1 MTLKQKHS
9 RPRAARSHQGAQTLT
24 LPSSLGS
31 RLAAGHRWVYRTHV
45 PRGFQAATGTWI
57 HVRAGAFAG
66 YGLWDDES
74 PVALRIF
81 SSRRQPDAE
90 WVKTRI
96 ADAWALRRR
105 LLETT
110 ETCRLVYG
118 EGDGLPGVVVDYYGG
133 YCLLLTYSSSVEG
146 VVGWV
151 VQALMQLGPVKGVAR
166 RAAAGRE
173 CLEILAGAAP
183 PSDLVVNEGG
193 WRLRVNLLE
202 GQKTGLFLDHRANR
216 VFVAGLCRDAAV
228 LNLFCY
234 TGAFSL
240 AALAGGARQVTSVD
254 AAAPS
259 IRAARENFSENG
271 HDPDRFEFVVADVF
285 EYLERAR
292 SEGRHF
298 DVVISDPPSFAKR
311 RDQQRLALKAYRK
324 LAVLGLRVTAPGGIY
339 VAASCTSQVSPAE
352 FWQTLVEAAERANRR
367 VQLIHEA
374 FHDIDHPVFVGH
386 PEGRYLKCFVTRVL
400 EPC

>member
-1 MTLKQKHS
+1 MN
-9 RPRAARSHQGAQTLT
+9 

-45 PRGFQAATGTWI
+45 PQGFHAPTGTWI

-90 WVKTRI
+90 WVRARV
-96 ADAWALRRR
+96 ADAWALRRQ
-105 LLETT
+105 LLEKT
-110 ETCRLVYG
+110 EACRLVYG

-146 VVGWV
+146 VVPWV
-151 VQALMQLGPVKGVAR
+151 VQALMQLAPVKGVVR
-166 RAAAGRE
+166 RAASARE
-173 CLEILAGAAP
+173 RLEILAGAAP
-183 PSDLVVNEGG
+183 PGDLVVNEGG
-193 WRLRVNLLE
+193 WRLRVDLLE

-292 SEGRHF
+292 SDGRQF

-311 RDQQRLALKAYRK
+311 REQQRLALKAYRK

-386 PEGRYLKCFVTRVL
+386 PEGRYLKCFVTRVF

>member
-1 MTLKQKHS
+1 MTLS
-9 RPRAARSHQGAQTLT
+9 P
-24 LPSSLGS
+24 SLGS
-31 RLAAGHRWVYRTHV
+31 RLAAGHRWVYRTHL
-45 PRGFQAATGTWI
+45 PHGFQADAGTWI
-57 HVRAGAFAG
+57 HVRAGDFSG
-66 YGLWDDES
+66 YALFDDTS

-90 WVKTRI
+90 WVAARV
-96 ADAWALRRR
+96 AEAWTLRQP
-105 LLETT
+105 LLATT
-110 ETCRLVYG
+110 EAVRLIYG
-118 EGDGLPGVVVDYYGG
+118 EGDGLPGIVVDYYAG
-133 YCLLLTYSSSVEG
+133 YCSLVTYSPSVEA
-146 VVGWV
+146 VVDWV
-151 VQALMQLGPVKGVAR
+151 VRALMALSPVKGVVR
-166 RAAAGRE
+166 RSASRRDE
-173 CLEILAGAAP
+173 LDVLAGASP
-183 PSDLVVNEGG
+183 PRDLVVNEGG
-193 WRLRVNLLE
+193 WRLRVDLLE

-216 VFVAGLCRDAAV
+216 RFVAGLCRDASV

-254 AAAPS
+254 SAAPS
-259 IRAARENFSENG
+259 IRAARENFAENG
-271 HDPDRFEFVVADVF
+271 HDPDRFEFAVADVF

-292 SEGRHF
+292 NEGRRF

-311 RDQQRLALKAYRK
+311 REQQRLALKAYRK
-324 LAVLGLRVTAPGGIY
+324 LAVLGLRVTSPGGFY
-339 VAASCTSQVSPAE
+339 VAASCTSQVSPEE
-352 FWQTLVEAAERANRR
+352 FWQTVVEAAERANRR